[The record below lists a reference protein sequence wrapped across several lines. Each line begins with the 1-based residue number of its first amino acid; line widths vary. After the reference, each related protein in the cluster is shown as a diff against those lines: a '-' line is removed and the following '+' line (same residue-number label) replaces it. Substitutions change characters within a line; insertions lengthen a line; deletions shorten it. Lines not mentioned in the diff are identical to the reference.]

1 MRRLAI
7 FIFCFTLILFHFS
20 PLGAQNSSTGSG
32 TNPYGI
38 HPVPHLTSLTDQTA
52 IVTETVSII
61 AEDGIDQYT
70 RDRAVEVLEEHG
82 RTAVFVDV
90 PTGGQAVLRL
100 GVQSSL
106 TTPKKYD
113 RHNISIGRQDGGE
126 ADILIVGENTDATF
140 YGLASLEQILDTE
153 LPLTEGGGTITC
165 GEIQD
170 YADVKN
176 RGIIEGYYGVPYS
189 AEVTKDL
196 FRFLA
201 RYKLN
206 MYMYGAKSDPYH
218 SQKWDQAYPTS
229 ITAEQRK
236 LGYLS
241 QSMLRDITKVAH
253 QCKVNFI
260 WAIHPGSNFT
270 NASNTTVVSKI
281 MTKFQ
286 NMYRLGVRQFG
297 ICVDDVGIPTD
308 DAILQLNA
316 NWITEV
322 QNLIDQKWNKE
333 GAAPED
339 TVKPLNVVPQVYNF
353 NQSTEENRQKFYNA
367 LRSTPAKVDIYITGT
382 RTWSVPNTSDLQKGK
397 NYLGRK
403 VAWWWNYPCNDQ
415 DVTKLFPLD
424 TYSNFNV
431 HPRISSDARLEANLQ
446 DAMTIIINPMQQGE
460 VSKIALFS
468 VGDYTWNNAAFDN
481 MSAWEAAL
489 PAVVG
494 KEHADA
500 LRLLAPYLCY
510 FDGSAFNTLAA
521 RFKTALGKGNPPT
534 EAMAE
539 EVQNIL
545 VACQEL
551 HTLEASEDE
560 SQSLFYKDIK
570 PWLLKLEAM
579 AQEIAKL
586 SSLVVTPNDDDKW
599 EAFVEEMNYV
609 GGLGTDSRFAFD
621 ILTGMGSSI
630 RLSTRYAEPAQ
641 EAMMPFVEWF
651 SENALG
657 KDYFTN
663 LNATGPS
670 IVSNREEINGS
681 ASYSSTTGSAYI
693 KLSQPVVMNQG
704 DYVGISLPE
713 ATQLEDIAVA
723 DTLWENYEVLWSSN
737 GKQWIDQEKDAPL
750 PPDHI
755 KYIILLNPSAETR
768 VLTISKTEFSLT
780 LPVKLK
786 PVSATTPQCSAGFYD
801 GHTEKYM
808 IDGDYDTWTCI
819 RRNQE
824 DGDAYTVRLR
834 KSLPINDVRICMG
847 TENGDYMT
855 AGLVQLSEDGKTWE
869 SIPISG
875 TTNTNYT
882 LEDEHNVVYNDVMT
896 YCDFDGGGKSAR
908 YVRLYL
914 ATPKTTNWLRIYE
927 IEVNGR
933 LFEEAHQ
940 GLATDADGR
949 TIKELADA
957 DGATA
962 LPQRG
967 SGKGAVL
974 WNFRSQHYTKSLTI
988 YQDGSKQSNAKVY
1001 VTTDNGQ
1008 WTELGPLTGYVSRFD
1023 LTSYP
1028 LAVAAKISWTS
1039 KPPLIY
1045 EITEETDEGTVIVT
1059 GIGECSEDSD
1069 YSEYS
1074 DYSDYSKAWYDLCG
1088 HKIVNC
1094 KLSNCKLPKGI
1105 YIHNG
1110 KKVVIK

>member
-1 MRRLAI
+1 MKTTRIHALLI
-7 FIFCFTLILFHFS
+7 TLLFTIAAW
-20 PLGAQNSSTGSG
+20 AQ

-38 HPVPHLTSLTDQTA
+38 YPVPHQTQTTDQSA
-52 IVTETVSII
+52 FVAETVNII
-61 AEDGIDQYT
+61 AENGIDDYT
-70 RDRAVEVLEEHG
+70 RERATQVLEEHG
-82 RTAVFVDV
+82 KTAVFVEE
-90 PTGGQAVLRL
+90 PLQGQSLLRL
-100 GVQSSL
+100 GVQGSL
-106 TTPKKYD
+106 SAPNQYD
-113 RHNISIGRQDGGE
+113 RHFVSIQRQEGTE
-126 ADILIVGENTDATF
+126 LAEILIVGENTDAAF
-140 YGLASLEQILDTE
+140 YGLASLEQILDANADT
-153 LPLTEGGGTITC
+153 LVC

-196 FRFLA
+196 FRFMA

-229 ITAEQRK
+229 ITAEQRR

-260 WAIHPGSNFT
+260 WAIHPGSAFT

-316 NWITEV
+316 DRITEV
-322 QNLIDQKWNKE
+322 QNHIDQRWNKE
-333 GAAPED
+333 GAAPAD

-367 LRSTPAKVDIYITGT
+367 LRSTPAKVDIHITGT

-431 HPRISSDARLEANLQ
+431 HPRISGSARLEANLQ

-460 VSKIALFS
+460 VLKIALFS
-468 VGDYTWNNAAFDN
+468 VGNYTWNTAAFDN
-481 MSAWEAAL
+481 MASWEAAL

-494 KEHADA
+494 QEHAAA
-500 LRLLAPYLCY
+500 LRRLAPYLCY
-510 FDGSAFNTLAA
+510 FDASAFSTLAT
-521 RFKTALGKGNPPT
+521 RFKTALGKGNAPT
-534 EAMAE
+534 EAMQTE
-539 EVQNIL
+539 IQDIL
-545 VACQEL
+545 AACQDL
-551 HTLEASEDE
+551 HTMETSDTE
-560 SQSLFYKDIK
+560 SDQLFYKDVR
-570 PWLLKLEAM
+570 PWLLELEAM

-586 SSLVVTPNDDDKW
+586 SEMVVRENDDAKW
-599 EAFVEEMNYV
+599 EGFVKEMNDV
-609 GGLGTDSRFAFD
+609 DALGTDSRFAYD

-657 KDYFTN
+657 IEYFTN
-663 LNATGPS
+663 LNDTKASLVGS
-670 IVSNREEINGS
+670 REDMSGT
-681 ASYSSTTGSAYI
+681 AYYLTTSGSAYI
-693 KLSQPVVMNQG
+693 KLSAPVVMKQG
-704 DYVGISLPE
+704 DYVGISLPD
-713 ATQLEDIAVA
+713 ATRLEDIAVA
-723 DTLWENYEVLWSSN
+723 DTLWEHYEVLWSAN
-737 GKQWIDQEKDAPL
+737 GKLWTDLQRDAPL
-750 PPDHI
+750 PAEHI
-755 KYIILLNPSAETR
+755 KYVVFLNASGEER
-768 VLTISKTEFSLT
+768 VLALSKTEFSLT

-786 PVSATTPQCSAGFYD
+786 PQSATTPQCSAGFYD
-801 GHTEKYM
+801 GHTEKYI
-808 IDGDYDTWTCI
+808 IDGDYSTWTCI

-834 KSLPINDVRICMG
+834 KSVPINDVRICMG
-847 TENGDYMT
+847 TVNGDYMT
-855 AGLVQLSEDGKTWE
+855 AGLVQLSEDGNTWE
-869 SIPISG
+869 SIPIMG
-875 TTNTNYT
+875 TTDTNYT
-882 LEDEHNVVYNDVMT
+882 LTNEHNVVYNDEMT
-896 YCDFDGGGKSAR
+896 YCDFDGQGKTAR

-914 ATPKTTNWLRIYE
+914 STPNTSNWLRLYE

-933 LFEEAHQ
+933 LFDEAHQ
-940 GLATDADGR
+940 GLAVDAAGL
-949 TIKELADA
+949 TIPELADA
-957 DGATA
+957 DGATGYA
-962 LPQRG
+962 PKSTNKPG
-967 SGKGAVL
+967 EVL
-974 WNFRSQHYTKSLTI
+974 WNLRSQQCAKALTV
-988 YQDGSKQSNAKVY
+988 YQDGGKQTDAKVS
-1001 VTTDNGQ
+1001 VTTDGEEWN
-1008 WTELGPLTGYVSRFD
+1008 ELGSLAGYVARFD
-1023 LTSYP
+1023 LTAHP
-1028 LAVAAKISWTS
+1028 FAIAAKISWTS
-1039 KPPLIY
+1039 KAPLLY
-1045 EITEETDEGTVIVT
+1045 EITEETDTATADVT
-1059 GIGECSEDSD
+1059 SIGKCSK
-1069 YSEYS
+1069 
-1074 DYSDYSKAWYDLCG
+1074 YSKHSEHSDSSEAWYDLSG
-1088 HKIVNC
+1088 RKVKGC
-1094 KLSNCKLPKGI
+1094 KLSSGI

-1110 KKVVIK
+1110 KKEIIR